1 MDKLAIRIQN
11 TLQTTG
17 GQAEHPPNYRRA
29 GRTQNIEQK
38 TQSPQATR
46 RGGKS
51 EIRNQNTELKTV
63 AKEMEALFAYQLI
76 KAMRETANNISSN
89 KKGFGNN
96 IYMSLFDME
105 ISKLFAERG
114 LGIQDALIR
123 SLERTDI
130 QPQTNT
136 DLKDEKI

>member
-1 MDKLAIRIQN
+1 MGRFGDNVMDKLAISNEQLAIRTKN
-11 TLQTTG
+11 TEIKNQ
-17 GQAEHPPNYRRA
+17 
-29 GRTQNIEQK
+29 
-38 TQSPQATR
+38 
-46 RGGKS
+46 KS

-76 KAMRETANNISSN
+76 KAMRETTNSISSN

-105 ISKLFAERG
+105 VSKLFAERG
-114 LGIQDALIR
+114 LGLQDALIR

-130 QPQTNT
+130 QPQTLT
-136 DLKDEKI
+136 DLKTDFKR